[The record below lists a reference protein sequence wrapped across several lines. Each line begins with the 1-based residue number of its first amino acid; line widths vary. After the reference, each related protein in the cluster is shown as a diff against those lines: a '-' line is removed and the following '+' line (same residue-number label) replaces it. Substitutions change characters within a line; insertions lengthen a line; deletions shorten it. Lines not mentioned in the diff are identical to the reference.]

1 MIKPIICTVLSIC
14 LMTFIY
20 NSLLMEFLWINAAT
34 ACNIWGFKKEYL
46 LVYSFIVVSGLLC
59 WFVLWSIFK
68 NVKGIKT

>member
-1 MIKPIICTVLSIC
+1 
-14 LMTFIY
+14 
-20 NSLLMEFLWINAAT
+20 MEFLWINAAT